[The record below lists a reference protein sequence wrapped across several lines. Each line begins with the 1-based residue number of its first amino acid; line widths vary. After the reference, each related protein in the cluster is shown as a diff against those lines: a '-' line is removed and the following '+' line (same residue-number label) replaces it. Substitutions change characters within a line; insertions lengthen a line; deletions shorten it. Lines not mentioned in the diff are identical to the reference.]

1 MRDRVAIVFMTLSV
15 VSTLVLG
22 GAVVHEL
29 GRKTS
34 SATLQSTGTGTSAA
48 GSDTSGDT
56 GGIAA
61 SAATPGTPGSA
72 GSTQTVGG
80 TGAVAGAQTK
90 AGTGALSTGSTGV
103 SNGTI
108 TVGGIYDETG
118 PFDATVER
126 DTVKAYFNQVNA
138 AGGVNGYKFQLVDC
152 DSAYDPTRAH
162 QCSQRLI
169 SQGVLA
175 IVGWLSVSGEQPEAD
190 YLNSQ
195 GVPMIGGLGVPS
207 EFSNSLSYP
216 VTTNLTKVGT
226 ALGTHAKDL
235 NIHAPGIVVLNA
247 NFIKPVE
254 ASLVAALHKQ
264 GITEKSIDEVDPTK
278 ADYTD
283 EAIKLRSE
291 GADSVITA
299 LDPFSYARMYQA
311 FDRQNFHPKVLG
323 SGLDKKSAEQQYG
336 SAVYNAESL
345 TPVIEPDE
353 HTSTPG
359 VSEYYAAVQK
369 YFPGQVSA
377 LDVYSEAD
385 WVAAKVFVQAVRNV
399 KGPVSRKTLV
409 DALNG
414 INNFDT
420 GLTVPISYSPGSSHD
435 PNHCFQWIQNKQ
447 GTWHTYS
454 DWTCF

>member
-1 MRDRVAIVFMTLSV
+1 
-15 VSTLVLG
+15 
-22 GAVVHEL
+22 
-29 GRKTS
+29 
-34 SATLQSTGTGTSAA
+34 
-48 GSDTSGDT
+48 
-56 GGIAA
+56 
-61 SAATPGTPGSA
+61 
-72 GSTQTVGG
+72 
-80 TGAVAGAQTK
+80 
-90 AGTGALSTGSTGV
+90 
-103 SNGTI
+103 
-108 TVGGIYDETG
+108 
-118 PFDATVER
+118 
-126 DTVKAYFNQVNA
+126 
-138 AGGVNGYKFQLVDC
+138 
-152 DSAYDPTRAH
+152 
-162 QCSQRLI
+162 
-169 SQGVLA
+169 
-175 IVGWLSVSGEQPEAD
+175 
-190 YLNSQ
+190 
-195 GVPMIGGLGVPS
+195 VPMIGGLGVPS

>member
-29 GRKTS
+29 GKKDTVVQTAGASSPTTS
-34 SATLQSTGTGTSAA
+34 ADTSAT
-48 GSDTSGDT
+48 DT
-56 GGIAA
+56 GGTAA
-61 SAATPGTPGSA
+61 SSGTAGSAGSA

-80 TGAVAGAQTK
+80 SGAVAGSQTK

-138 AGGVNGYKFQLVDC
+138 SGGVNGYKFQLVDC
-152 DSAYDPTRAH
+152 DSAYDPTPAH

-169 SQGVLA
+169 SQNVLA

-190 YLNSQ
+190 YFNQQ
-195 GVPMIGGLGVPS
+195 GVPVIGGLGVPS
-207 EFSNSLSYP
+207 EFSKPLSYP

-235 NIHAPGIVVLNA
+235 NIHAPGILVLNA

-254 ASLVAALHKQ
+254 DSLLAALHKQ

-345 TPVIEPDE
+345 TPVLEPDE

-377 LDVYSEAD
+377 LDVYAEAD

-399 KGPVSRKTLV
+399 KGAVSRKTLV

-414 INNFDT
+414 ITNFDT
-420 GLTVPISYSPGSSHD
+420 QMTVPISYTAGASHD
-435 PNHCFQWIQNKQ
+435 PNHCVQWIQNKQ